1 MHVIII
7 IIIIMY
13 IIIMYIII
21 SYYFLAHSHHICLY
35 FCSVKKIHLC
45 VEQLPQLI
53 VSLVSFFVAA
63 LRRGEEA
70 DARVQ
75 EDSLEVRTNTA

>member
-1 MHVIII
+1 MLLLSEENTPVCRT
-7 IIIIMY
+7 
-13 IIIMYIII
+13 
-21 SYYFLAHSHHICLY
+21 ATPAD
-35 FCSVKKIHLC
+35 V
-45 VEQLPQLI
+45 